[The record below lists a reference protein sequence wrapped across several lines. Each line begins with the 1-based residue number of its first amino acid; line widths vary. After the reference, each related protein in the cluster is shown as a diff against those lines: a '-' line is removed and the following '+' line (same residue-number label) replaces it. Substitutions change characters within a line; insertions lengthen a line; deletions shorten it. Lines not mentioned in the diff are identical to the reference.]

1 MLINEIIIDE
11 NNMAFIPSLGI
22 SYQLN
27 GSAKEIINLIK
38 QGKNKEE
45 IIKTI
50 SQNHNAKWEEVY
62 IDVEDFFK
70 KLAFYGLIQ

>member
-11 NNMAFIPSLGI
+11 NNMGFIPSLGI

-38 QGKNKEE
+38 QGKKKDE
-45 IIKTI
+45 IVKSIAQ
-50 SQNHNAKWEEVY
+50 SQNARWQDVY
-62 IDVEDFFK
+62 IDVEDFYK